1 MLLSEI
7 MTTPVATIS
16 EEASLKDVADTMKE
30 KSVGC
35 LPVVDGGGKLTG
47 IISETDFIGAMENVP
62 FSRQTGH
69 VLFGKWTDGSG
80 IVDACREGGGLK
92 LKDFMQTRVITVEE
106 SDTVE
111 DAVTKMLETRVH
123 RLPVVRDE
131 KPVAMFSR
139 RDLLKI
145 FE

>member
-1 MLLSEI
+1 MLVSEI
-7 MTTPVATIS
+7 MTAPVATIS
-16 EEASLKDVADTMKE
+16 EEASLKDVADAMKE
-30 KSVGC
+30 NSVGC
-35 LPVVDGGGKLTG
+35 LPVVDESGKLAG
-47 IISETDFIGAMENVP
+47 IISETDFIGAMEKVP

-92 LKDFMQTRVITVEE
+92 LKDFMQVHVSTIEE

-111 DAVTKMLETRVH
+111 DAVTKMLKARVH
-123 RLPVVRDE
+123 SLPVVRDG
-131 KPVAMFSR
+131 KPVAMFAR